1 MASSSEPSFLAAR
14 LASFTHAARG
24 ARTTVA
30 EQRNARIHLAMTA
43 AVLVAGVALA
53 LPARSW
59 ALLLLAVGMV
69 WAAELLNTALEAL
82 ADAVAP
88 EPNPLVGKAKD
99 AAAGA
104 VLVAAV
110 VATAIGLLV
119 FGPALLRAL
128 H

>member
-1 MASSSEPSFLAAR
+1 
-14 LASFTHAARG
+14 
-24 ARTTVA
+24 
-30 EQRNARIHLAMTA
+30 
-43 AVLVAGVALA
+43 
-53 LPARSW
+53 
-59 ALLLLAVGMV
+59 
-69 WAAELLNTALEAL
+69 
-82 ADAVAP
+82 
-88 EPNPLVGKAKD
+88 VGKAKD